1 MGSDR
6 VDTSDLAETDPEVRP
21 LPATARGR
29 RRRQS
34 LLDAAREVFARDGF
48 ANARITD
55 IADTANT
62 AHGSF
67 YTYFASKEEIF
78 VALLRELEEELRSPG
93 PRDVQQDGDGSNRVE
108 PYEQILRANR
118 AYLTAYRK
126 NRAIMV
132 AWEQVATLDA
142 GVERLRREASDR
154 FVQRI
159 EKSVRHWQDKGIAD
173 PDVDPVYAA
182 MALTGMVSNFA
193 YRWSARDADYE
204 VGKAAEQLSL
214 LWANSLGIRTPRGP
228 GETSISRSRSGRQ
241 D

>member
-1 MGSDR
+1 MGSNTI
-6 VDTSDLAETDPEVRP
+6 DTSDLAEADPDVRP

-29 RRRQS
+29 RRRQT
-34 LLDAAREVFARDGF
+34 LLDAAKEVFARDGF

-67 YTYFASKEEIF
+67 YTYFDSKEEIF
-78 VALLRELEEELRSPG
+78 VALLRELEDELRSPG

-132 AWEQVATLDA
+132 VWEQVATLNA
-142 GVERLRREASDR
+142 RVERLRREASDR
-154 FVQRI
+154 FIQRI
-159 EKSVRHWQDKGIAD
+159 EKGIRHWQDKGMAD

-204 VGKAAEQLSL
+204 VERAAEQLSL

-228 GETSISRSRSGRQ
+228 GETSISRGRSGRR

>member
-1 MGSDR
+1 M
-6 VDTSDLAETDPEVRP
+6 VDTGDLAESDPDVRP

-29 RRRQS
+29 RRRQT

-48 ANARITD
+48 ANARIAD
-55 IADTANT
+55 IADTANA

-67 YTYFASKEEIF
+67 YTYFDSKEEIF
-78 VALLRELEEELRSPG
+78 VALLRELEDELRSPG

-132 AWEQVATLDA
+132 VWEQVATLNVR
-142 GVERLRREASDR
+142 VERLRREASDR

-159 EKSVRHWQDKGIAD
+159 EKGIRHWQDRGIAD

-182 MALTGMVSNFA
+182 KALSGMVSSFA
-193 YRWSARDADYE
+193 YRWLAHDTDDE
-204 VGKAAEQLSL
+204 VEKAAEQLSL
-214 LWANSLGIRTPRGP
+214 LWANALGVRAP
-228 GETSISRSRSGRQ
+228 EASAKS
-241 D
+241 